1 MLEDLS
7 YINCKDLLES
17 TGISNIS
24 ESGGEISFSC
34 PSSEHFHGD
43 RSPSAR
49 MNSRTSAWLCHNCG
63 QRGNAI
69 TFLAWHKS
77 LPETV
82 ARRLLEERYGGGGIS
97 AGVGTLEEEV
107 KRIMNPGIVE
117 EEKRIS
123 PDDSWL
129 QEFEV
134 NWFTEDL
141 VPGYKYMMDREF
153 SPEIL
158 SQWNIGYDKIS
169 DRITIPIWDTD
180 DNLVGFKGRAWR
192 ENTIPKYMI
201 LGDYNN
207 QARYKFQPYRKSHY
221 VYGLDPQHR
230 SSKTFNYVLVE
241 GELNVLAMAQH
252 GYYAA
257 GIAGSEFSEKQCEII
272 RQRCNEVTIYLDN
285 DKAGEKGTRK
295 VIEMLS
301 PHMPIKVVQ
310 NAPGDAADLDTH
322 TIREL
327 MSSAEPLLLLQAQ
340 GKI

>member
-1 MLEDLS
+1 
-7 YINCKDLLES
+7 
-17 TGISNIS
+17 
-24 ESGGEISFSC
+24 
-34 PSSEHFHGD
+34 
-43 RSPSAR
+43 
-49 MNSRTSAWLCHNCG
+49 MNSRTTAFLCNGCG

-107 KRIMNPGIVE
+107 LRIMNPEKIVE
-117 EEKRIS
+117 QERIPPS
-123 PDDSWL
+123 ESWL
-129 QEFEV
+129 EAFRV
-134 NWFTEDL
+134 GWDGIRYIH
-141 VPGYKYMMDREF
+141 PGMDYMYDRGF
-153 SPEIL
+153 GIDIL
-158 SQWNIGYDKIS
+158 ESWEIGYDQIS

-180 DNLVGFKGRAWR
+180 GNLVGFKGRAWR

-207 QARYKFQPYRKSHY
+207 QARYGFQPYRKSHY

-285 DKAGEKGTRK
+285 DKAGEKGTKK

-310 NAPGDAADLDTH
+310 NAPGDAAELDTH